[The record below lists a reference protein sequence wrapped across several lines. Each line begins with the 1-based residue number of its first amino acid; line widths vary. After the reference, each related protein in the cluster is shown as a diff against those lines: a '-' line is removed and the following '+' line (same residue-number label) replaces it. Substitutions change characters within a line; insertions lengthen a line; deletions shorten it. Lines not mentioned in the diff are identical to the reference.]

1 MIRAAAVFFALLTV
15 LAACSGGGP
24 AAPTGAPAPVRV
36 ETLTPVAASRNL
48 SATGTVRALD
58 SAELRAEVAG
68 LVEAVEFTDGQAVSR
83 GQVLVR
89 LRGADAEAAL
99 LDARARGVV
108 AAQELARARGLFD
121 KGDLSQAELDRATAA
136 DSLAR
141 AALVR
146 ADEGVRKT
154 TLRAPFDGTVGRRD
168 VSPGEL
174 VDSSRVL
181 TRLDGLGSLRVDVSL
196 PEGEIGR
203 LATSLPVL
211 IEASALPGLQLSG
224 RVVYVA
230 THVDE
235 ANRTVDVRVEV
246 DDPERRL
253 RPGMTASVRILVGTA
268 LDALFVPSE
277 AVAPTANGA
286 TVWVVADGK
295 ATRRAVTTGER
306 LAERV
311 ELLSGASAGEQVVV
325 QGLARLREGAPVE
338 VQAAP

>member
-1 MIRAAAVFFALLTV
+1 MLPLLFP
-15 LAACSGGGP
+15 LLIACATGGP
-24 AAPTGAPAPVRV
+24 IAPGGAPAPVRV
-36 ETLTPVAASRNL
+36 EAVAPVAVARNL
-48 SATGTVRALD
+48 TATGTVRALD
-58 SAELRAEVAG
+58 SAELRVEVAG
-68 LVEAVEFTDGQAVSR
+68 LVDAVEFTDGQSVSR

-99 LDARARGVV
+99 LDAQARTVM
-108 AAQELARARGLFD
+108 AMQELTRARGLFD
-121 KGDLSQAELDRATAA
+121 KDDLSQAELDRAIAA

-146 ADEGVRKT
+146 ADEGIRKT

-174 VDSSRVL
+174 VDPTRVL
-181 TRLDGLGSLRVDVSL
+181 TRLDGLGSLRVDVSV
-196 PEGEIGR
+196 PEAELAR
-203 LATSLPVL
+203 LTTSLPVL

-224 RVVYVA
+224 RVAYVA

-235 ANRTVDVRVEV
+235 TNRTIDVRVEV

-253 RPGMTASVRILVGTA
+253 RPGMTASVKIVVGTA
-268 LDALFVPSE
+268 LDALFVPSQ

-286 TVWVVADGK
+286 TVWVLAEGK
-295 ATRRAVTTGER
+295 VTRRPVTTGER

-311 ELLSGASAGEQVVV
+311 EVLSGLVAGEQVVV
-325 QGLARLREGAPVE
+325 EGLARLREGAPVE

>member
-1 MIRAAAVFFALLTV
+1 MLALSLS
-15 LAACSGGGP
+15 LLIACSGGGP
-24 AAPTGAPAPVRV
+24 ITAGGAPAPVRV
-36 ETLTPVAASRNL
+36 EIVAPVAASRNL

-89 LRGADAEAAL
+89 LHGADAEAAL

-174 VDSSRVL
+174 VDPSRVL

-224 RVVYVA
+224 RVAYVA

-246 DDPERRL
+246 DDPGRQL

-286 TVWVVADGK
+286 TVWVVVEGK
-295 ATRRAVTTGER
+295 ATRRPVTTGER

-311 ELLSGASAGEQVVV
+311 EVLTGLVAGEQVVV
-325 QGLARLREGAPVE
+325 EGLARLREGAPVE

>member
-1 MIRAAAVFFALLTV
+1 MAVA
-15 LAACSGGGP
+15 
-24 AAPTGAPAPVRV
+24 
-36 ETLTPVAASRNL
+36 RNL
-48 SATGTVRALD
+48 TATGTVRALD
-58 SAELRAEVAG
+58 SAELRVEVAG
-68 LVEAVEFTDGQAVSR
+68 LVDAVEFTDGQSVSR

-99 LDARARGVV
+99 LDAQARTVM
-108 AAQELARARGLFD
+108 AMQELTRARGLFD
-121 KGDLSQAELDRATAA
+121 KDDLSQAELDRAIAA

-146 ADEGVRKT
+146 ADEGIRKT

-174 VDSSRVL
+174 VDPTRVL
-181 TRLDGLGSLRVDVSL
+181 TRLDGLGSLRVDVSV
-196 PEGEIGR
+196 PEAELAR
-203 LATSLPVL
+203 LTTSLPVL

-224 RVVYVA
+224 RVAYVA

-235 ANRTVDVRVEV
+235 TNRTIDVRVEV

-253 RPGMTASVRILVGTA
+253 RPGMTASVKIVVGTA
-268 LDALFVPSE
+268 LDALFVPSQ

-286 TVWVVADGK
+286 TVWVLAEGK
-295 ATRRAVTTGER
+295 VTRRPVTTGER

-311 ELLSGASAGEQVVV
+311 EVLSGLVAGEQVVV
-325 QGLARLREGAPVE
+325 EGLARLREGAPVE